1 MQLPAWKR
9 SWLICAPA
17 DLQTADIPYQNWR
30 HPQCIVICTA
40 ATDAFLTQTVHCGM
54 AGSTHHNSLLT
65 QQHELKVISRSIALP
80 AKAVGLQRDNRE
92 FWIIIENSV
101 LKSMRLDYID
111 VDISFIYK
119 AQLKNWPLHR
129 SQVSVSLWSS
139 QLSMPEL
146 NIANMQ
152 KKKYP
157 LLKCSAAHL
166 QSLFSIRQNNTQP
179 LKRLSM
185 KCQLRVGSQS
195 TLMPASYQLPPEHIS
210 PHHWLRHLPLLLSI
224 TNLSH
229 CLHALQK
236 QSWADGYLGQKAG

>member
-30 HPQCIVICTA
+30 HPQCIMICTA
-40 ATDAFLTQTVHCGM
+40 ATDAFLTQTVHCGR

-65 QQHELKVISRSIALP
+65 QQHELKVISWSIALP

-152 KKKYP
+152 KKKIP
-157 LLKCSAAHL
+157 PAKV
-166 QSLFSIRQNNTQP
+166 
-179 LKRLSM
+179 LSSSFA
-185 KCQLRVGSQS
+185 KLVF
-195 TLMPASYQLPPEHIS
+195 Y
-210 PHHWLRHLPLLLSI
+210 
-224 TNLSH
+224 
-229 CLHALQK
+229 
-236 QSWADGYLGQKAG
+236 